1 MACAKYIKRSFA
13 KIAKLLNI
21 TKLGYAVCN
30 FVLYSLVSIRT
41 MRIMLIIRIA
51 DSTKRAMADF
61 AIAAEFTLFAQEE
74 FADAFIA
81 SAEKVLVIHA
91 NFFT

>member
-1 MACAKYIKRSFA
+1 M
-13 KIAKLLNI
+13 LL
-21 TKLGYAVCN
+21 
-30 FVLYSLVSIRT
+30 
-41 MRIMLIIRIA
+41 IRIA

-81 SAEKVLVIHA
+81 SVEKVLVIYA
-91 NFFT
+91 NFFMTVSPYVFGICEL